1 MECNIDTIWAETKS
15 CPFARITN
23 VLLQNKL
30 NRCMKLPVSAYR
42 CDVTMSVRDVTD
54 DVTEGTVAQL
64 VVFAE
69 TERDGL
75 ELHAQPLFVQL
86 PLLSETRMLVDIT
99 FVNTSCV

>member
-1 MECNIDTIWAETKS
+1 
-15 CPFARITN
+15 
-23 VLLQNKL
+23 
-30 NRCMKLPVSAYR
+30 
-42 CDVTMSVRDVTD
+42 MSVRDVTD